1 MKKESRALR
10 CLLERPVMKR
20 SVPQIRQ
27 FAAVLILGSSVIAAG
42 CGASGT
48 SEAAPGAAAPVAT
61 VVDVTTVTV
70 RTGAIEAALEI
81 SGTLA
86 PLSRVAV
93 KPKLPGTIER
103 MMVDIGDAVTM
114 GQTIATIDRR
124 EIDAQADAM
133 VASVA
138 VGKAA
143 LETAEAALA
152 NAVLEHDRAKNLF
165 EKGALPRQR
174 LDGAQTAHRSA
185 VAQRD
190 LAAANLAQAEAALR
204 RAREVQKNA
213 TITSPVTGYV
223 VERNY
228 DAGAIPGDLPVVV
241 VADMRT
247 MKLEA
252 GVSELEAGRMRV
264 GLKAN
269 VSVQAKPG
277 ETFEGTLA
285 AIAPEVNE
293 KNRHFKIDVRV
304 PNANRTLLSGMYATA
319 RIVEKTVNE
328 AVLVPKEAVMSK
340 DGKRVVQK
348 VLGDALST
356 IVVTEGLSDGT
367 HVQIVSGLAA
377 GDTVMA
383 DARRQIPAGSKVRGI
398 AAK

>member
-1 MKKESRALR
+1 MNRN
-10 CLLERPVMKR
+10 VHF
-20 SVPQIRQ
+20 PQIKVL
-27 FAAVLILGSSVIAAG
+27 AAAFILGSSLVTVA
-42 CGASGT
+42 CSDSST
-48 SEAAPGAAAPVAT
+48 SAEAAPAAPVAA
-61 VVDVTTVTV
+61 VVDVPTVTAA
-70 RTGAIEAALEI
+70 TGTIESSLEI

-103 MMVDIGDAVTM
+103 VLVDIGDAVTM

-124 EIDAQADAM
+124 EIDAQADSF
-133 VASVA
+133 VAQVA
-138 VGKAA
+138 VAKAA
-143 LETAEAALA
+143 LETSEAALA

-174 LDGAQTAHRSA
+174 LDGAQTANRSA

-190 LAAANLAQAEAALR
+190 LATANLAQAEAALR
-204 RAREVQKNA
+204 RAREVQRNA

-277 ETFEGTLA
+277 QAFDGQLA
-285 AIAPEVNE
+285 AIAPEVDE
-293 KNRHFKIDVRV
+293 RNRHFKVDVRV
-304 PNANRTLLSGMYATA
+304 PNPSRALLSGMYATA
-319 RIVEKTVNE
+319 RIVEKTV
-328 AVLVPKEAVMSK
+328 ADAILVPKEAVMTR

-348 VLGDALST
+348 VQGDT
-356 IVVTEGLSDGT
+356 VTTVEVVEGLSDAT
-367 HVQIVSGLAA
+367 RVQIVKGLAA

-383 DARRQIPAGSKVRGI
+383 DARRQIPAGAKVRGI
-398 AAK
+398 KS

>member
-1 MKKESRALR
+1 
-10 CLLERPVMKR
+10 MKR
-20 SVPQIRQ
+20 SFPQFRQ
-27 FAAVLILGSSVIAAG
+27 FAAAIILGSSVISAA
-42 CGASGT
+42 CGAT
-48 SEAAPGAAAPVAT
+48 TTEAAPENAAPAAA
-61 VVDVTTVTV
+61 VVDVTTVTA
-70 RTGAIEAALEI
+70 TMGAIQSALEI
-81 SGTLA
+81 SGTLT

-124 EIDAQADAM
+124 EIDAQADA
-133 VASVA
+133 VAASVS

-143 LETAEAALA
+143 LESAEATLA
-152 NAVLEHDRAKNLF
+152 NATLEHDRAKTLYD
-165 EKGALPRQR
+165 KGAIPRQR
-174 LDGAQTAHRSA
+174 LDGAETAHRSA

-241 VADMRT
+241 VADMRS

-277 ETFEGTLA
+277 QAFEGQLA
-285 AIAPEVNE
+285 AIAPEVDE

-304 PNANRTLLSGMYATA
+304 PNANRALLSGMFATA
-319 RIVEKTVNE
+319 RIVEATAAN
-328 AVLVPKEAVMSK
+328 AVLLPKEAVMTR
-340 DGKRVVQK
+340 DGKRVVMK
-348 VLGDALST
+348 VQGDTLST
-356 IVVTEGLSDGT
+356 VAVTEGLSDGT
-367 HVQIVSGLAA
+367 RVQIVSGIAA

-383 DARRQIPAGSKVRGI
+383 DARRQVPPGAKVRGI
-398 AAK
+398 ASR